1 VYEEYRRLNYR
12 LKDTRKA
19 GFMISDTSMVKPEY
33 IKDIRQL
40 SLFDDF
46 EVKAQ

>member
-1 VYEEYRRLNYR
+1 MYRRLNYR

-19 GFMISDTSMVKPEY
+19 GFIISDTSMVEPEQ
-33 IKDIRQL
+33 IKDVKQL

-46 EVKAQ
+46 EVKVQ